1 MPIRSQKACSRRRR
15 RRPGHVP
22 LLWAAVLVALVVSV
36 AVLRLEAASGRGP
49 IAGRGSASLLAGLGQ
64 GGAKAQAPDSEQVA
78 VPGTAL
84 AAHACTAFAPL
95 GPDRS
100 RTVFVDP
107 GHGGPD
113 PGASANSVQ
122 EETAALAVG
131 LELAKRLRSDGYRV
145 VLSRVGDSSVAAL
158 PASAIGDSG
167 ITITGVHLENVARI
181 ACANAAAADM
191 LVAIHFN
198 AFDDPTVGG
207 AETIY
212 DDARPFGDRNL
223 RLAKLVQA
231 AVEASFSA
239 KGWQVPDRGV
249 QTDAAAGTP
258 ALSGAGQ
265 AYGRLM
271 ELGPAQ
277 PGFVDHPSQMP
288 GVVVEPL
295 FLTRPAEAAVA
306 ADPTG
311 QAAMAEGLR
320 QGIEKFLTGG

>member
-1 MPIRSQKACSRRRR
+1 M
-15 RRPGHVP
+15 
-22 LLWAAVLVALVVSV
+22 
-36 AVLRLEAASGRGP
+36 
-49 IAGRGSASLLAGLGQ
+49 
-64 GGAKAQAPDSEQVA
+64 
-78 VPGTAL
+78 
-84 AAHACTAFAPL
+84 
-95 GPDRS
+95 
-100 RTVFVDP
+100 
-107 GHGGPD
+107 
-113 PGASANSVQ
+113 
-122 EETAALAVG
+122 
-131 LELAKRLRSDGYRV
+131 
-145 VLSRVGDSSVAAL
+145 
-158 PASAIGDSG
+158 
-167 ITITGVHLENVARI
+167 
-181 ACANAAAADM
+181 ACANAAAADV

-198 AFDDPTVGG
+198 AFEDPSVGG

-212 DDARPFGDRNL
+212 DDVRPFADRNL
-223 RLAKLVQA
+223 KLAKLVQA
-231 AVEASFSA
+231 SVVASFSA

-311 QAAMAEGLR
+311 QAAMVPSASWR
-320 QGIEKFLTGG
+320 SPTRRVASTSAWRKGGRAGSAWRATVTSATWNT

>member
-1 MPIRSQKACSRRRR
+1 
-15 RRPGHVP
+15 V
-22 LLWAAVLVALVVSV
+22 VALLVGV
-36 AVLRLEAASGRGP
+36 AIVKLEAASGRGP
-49 IAGRGSASLLAGLGQ
+49 VAGRGSASLLAGVGQ
-64 GGAKAQAPDSEQVA
+64 GGGKSQADSEQVA

-84 AAHACTAFAPL
+84 AAHSCIAFAPL
-95 GPDRS
+95 GPDRGQ
-100 RTVFVDP
+100 TVFVDP

-113 PGASANSVQ
+113 PGAGANSVQ
-122 EETAALAVG
+122 EETATLAVG
-131 LELAKRLRSDGYRV
+131 QELAKRLRADGYRV

-167 ITITGVHLENVARI
+167 ITITGVHLENQARM
-181 ACANAAAADM
+181 ACANAAAADV

-198 AFDDPTVGG
+198 AFDDPSVGG

-212 DDARPFGDRNL
+212 DDVRPFADRNL

-231 AVEASFSA
+231 SLVASFSA
-239 KGWQVPDRGV
+239 RGWQVPDRGV

-320 QGIEKFLTGG
+320 QGIEKFLSGA